1 MKILLYGLVGIVAVL
16 VGSAG
21 QSSGA
26 GEDKLTVG
34 WVEKV
39 RLFPGNVVV
48 HAKVDTG
55 ADNSSLNV
63 PKMEEFIRDGARWVR
78 FDFTTRDGKTVTFER
93 DVVRVAKIKRHKGKR
108 QERIVVRLGICIGNV
123 YREAEV
129 NLVDRSRFK
138 YEMLIGRSFMGDKL
152 LVDPSKK
159 YTRDPLCTEAPTR

>member
-1 MKILLYGLVGIVAVL
+1 MVAILL
-16 VGSAG
+16 GSAG

-26 GEDKLTVG
+26 EEDKLIVG

-39 RLFPGNVVV
+39 RIFPGNVVV

-55 ADNSSLNV
+55 ADNSSLNA
-63 PKMEEFIRDGARWVR
+63 PAMEEFTRDGAKWVR
-78 FDFTTRDGKTVTFER
+78 FDFTTREGKTVTIER
-93 DVVRVAKIKRHKGKR
+93 EVVRVAKIKRHTGKR
-108 QERIVVRLGICIGNV
+108 QERPVVRMRICIGNV
-123 YREAEV
+123 SREAEV

-159 YTRDPLCTEAPTR
+159 YTRDPLCAGAPTR